1 VGDEVGQ
8 LRQPSAISKKRNFL
22 IYLWFQSRNQFYF
35 LFLNWNRSY
44 LFVPVLEPVFV
55 RFYLFDV
62 TKKLQS
68 RTIG

>member
-1 VGDEVGQ
+1 LVPESEPA
-8 LRQPSAISKKRNFL
+8 L
-22 IYLWFQSRNQFYF
+22 F
-35 LFLNWNRSY
+35 LFLNWNQFY